1 MDPRIAEF
9 YNSLSVAEKEAH
21 TLAAKMLGSSYVV
34 VKTHSFLRWLKKQEQ
49 EKQLAQ
55 K

>member
-1 MDPRIAEF
+1 MDQRISEF

-34 VKTHSFLRWLKKQEQ
+34 VKTHAFLRWLKKMEQ
-49 EKQLAQ
+49 LKDQ